1 MLCFK
6 NLASLATLTSTGTT
20 AINTTEAATLKHSLK
35 DGFCTFPAASDKT
48 LRAVFAASQNVGV
61 FALLGV
67 VCLDDINNYDPNFI
81 NVTQLVNTQLA
92 QSLRARAH
100 QTENYVCVYSSNEPG
115 TTFDLELSATSSAVY
130 ARQLWIGDGVR
141 VKGLISMQR
150 SSQGGAE
157 IVQPTSGAIFSAAR
171 PSWRKYG
178 VTLPAVTDA
187 QWSDDGGL
195 IELESMGN
203 GTEVL
208 FMPQGVSSDAARVG
222 LLAIHGVVT
231 NFSAQQLRRG
241 LRAVTFE
248 ITECR

>member
-6 NLASLATLTSTGTT
+6 NLVSLATFSSTGTT
-20 AINTTEAATLKHSLK
+20 PVNLTEAATLKQPLK
-35 DGFCTFPAASDKT
+35 DGFCTFPSASDKT
-48 LRAVFAASQNVGV
+48 LRAVFAADQDVSV
-61 FALLGV
+61 FAMLGA
-67 VCLDDINNYDPNFI
+67 VCLDDITGYDPNFI
-81 NVTQLVNTQLA
+81 SASTLVNKQLD
-92 QSLRARAH
+92 QDLRASAH
-100 QTENYVCVYSSNEPG
+100 QTENYVAVYAAAQSG
-115 TTFDLELSATSSAVY
+115 DTFDLELSATSSAVY

-141 VKGLISMQR
+141 VKGLMSMQR

-171 PSWRKYG
+171 PSWRKYS

-187 QWSDDGGL
+187 QWGDDGGL

-222 LLAIHGVVT
+222 LLAIHGVMT
-231 NFSAQQLRRG
+231 NFSAQQLRKG